1 MISEVARLLC
11 HCLVVDEAEVRKAIR
26 GGARTVDEVGER
38 CEAGTGCGSCRAGI
52 AILLEQERRRPARAG
67 DAASLLAQLGLF
79 RDGDGEG

>member
-1 MISEVARLLC
+1 MARLLC

-26 GGARTVDEVGER
+26 GGAHGRRGR
-38 CEAGTGCGSCRAGI
+38 RALEAGTGCGSCRAGI